1 MNPVLG
7 RKMLA
12 YWDNLVSF
20 HEDLQKEALA
30 GPLHK
35 RGFVFTA
42 SELESGIS
50 EKVSLLFELLST
62 PDFVKVE
69 TTSGEEVRLL
79 NEEVVA
85 IYQITNQGESPKLLK
100 QCILK

>member
-1 MNPVLG
+1 MG
-7 RKMLA
+7 RKVLA
-12 YWDNLVSF
+12 YWDNLTSF
-20 HEDLQKEALA
+20 HQDLQQEALA

-42 SELESGIS
+42 SELELGIS
-50 EKVSLLFELLST
+50 EKVTLLFNLLST

-85 IYQITNQGESPKLLK
+85 IYQITNQGEVPQLLK